1 MGSIRSGDTAA
12 RVISELDL
20 FNRKARKG
28 SIPVCSNANR
38 VPFEERTVAGTKL
51 NFGDLPVRVAYPRPW
66 PGDERGRDATA
77 LGPDHS

>member
-28 SIPVCSNANR
+28 SIPVCSNAKQGAIRGKNGR
-38 VPFEERTVAGTKL
+38 RHEVEFRHW
-51 NFGDLPVRVAYPRPW
+51 PVRVAYPRPW
-66 PGDERGRDATA
+66 PGDKRGRDATA